1 MRILLI
7 RHGKAEDRGLISSL
21 SSKKDALRA
30 LTQTGK
36 RDMRKAAKGL
46 RKLAPDIDVLL
57 TSPLVRARETA
68 EIVAKVF
75 GVKDVTEQPLLSPGT
90 DLVALLQTLPSY
102 PDDATIALVGHEPD
116 LGHLAAMLLT
126 GKKAEFVVFKKGAC
140 ALIEFDAKLA
150 AGRGKLSWL
159 FQPGQLRKLDRF

>member
-7 RHGKAEDRGLISSL
+7 RHGKAEDRGLVSSL

-30 LTQTGK
+30 LTETGR

-46 RKLAPDIDVLL
+46 RKLAPDIDVIMS
-57 TSPLVRARETA
+57 SPLVRARETA

-75 GVKDVTEQPLLSPGT
+75 GVNEIAEQPLLSPGS
-90 DLVALLQTLPSY
+90 DAAALLTALQRYADGSTV
-102 PDDATIALVGHEPD
+102 ALVGHEPD
-116 LGHLAAMLLT
+116 MGLLAALLLV
-126 GKKAEFVVFKKGAC
+126 GKETELLVFKKGAC
-140 ALIEFDAKLA
+140 ALIEFNAKPA

-159 FQPGQLRKLDRF
+159 LQPGQLRKLDR